1 MILKKIRIAYFSLFV
16 WILGSFISI
25 AFSER
30 DDSFEIAG
38 YVITTDGH
46 KISNP
51 LFQPPSIFPTYFK
64 GMLLCVIIEAQIL
77 TSFGRGC
84 VWVLW
89 FILKINNYG
98 DVYRGCVL

>member
-51 LFQPPSIFPTYFK
+51 LFQPPSFSPTYIK
-64 GMLLCVIIEAQIL
+64 GILLCVIIEVQIL
-77 TSFGRGC
+77 TLFLG
-84 VWVLW
+84 
-89 FILKINNYG
+89 
-98 DVYRGCVL
+98 GCVLGLCYI